1 MSKIEAVVFDMDG
14 LMFETE
20 KLWIDS
26 VIKTNEVYGYNLPID
41 LAIECIGKRKDD
53 IDKRFKEL
61 MGNDFDTDEFRR
73 LNRIFMRS
81 DVEEN
86 GLGIKKGLHKLIS
99 YLKENNIK
107 IAVASSSS
115 FERINERFNQANMD
129 INIFDSVIGGN
140 MVTKSKPD
148 PQIYLKSCEVL
159 GVKPSNAIALEDS
172 DYGILSSYNAGMIPI
187 LIPDIKK
194 PKEETIN
201 IAYKVLNNLEEVIDV
216 IKE

>member
-1 MSKIEAVVFDMDG
+1 
-14 LMFETE
+14 
-20 KLWIDS
+20 
-26 VIKTNEVYGYNLPID
+26 
-41 LAIECIGKRKDD
+41 
-53 IDKRFKEL
+53 
-61 MGNDFDTDEFRR
+61 
-73 LNRIFMRS
+73 
-81 DVEEN
+81 
-86 GLGIKKGLHKLIS
+86 
-99 YLKENNIK
+99 
-107 IAVASSSS
+107 
-115 FERINERFNQANMD
+115 
-129 INIFDSVIGGN
+129 